1 MTPLSI
7 DKINAQTPYRVKLF
21 EQDGSYR
28 FETDNDVK
36 LAVSFM
42 YDDMIIQEGAYQ
54 LIIANLN
61 NKKSP
66 RDNKVKDT
74 IMPIVEEFFN
84 ENQAALLYI
93 CSTGDG
99 RQSMRSRLFA
109 FWFNVSKHRYSYS
122 TMSTS
127 LVDSDG
133 VLNEATIIVRN
144 DNPNMVQ
151 LINEFSETAQLLSHK
166 PNGDN

>member
-1 MTPLSI
+1 MINVLSV
-7 DKINAQTPYRVKLF
+7 DKINSITPYHVQLF
-21 EQDGSYR
+21 EKDGSYR
-28 FETDNDVK
+28 FVTDNDVK

-61 NKKSP
+61 NRKSP
-66 RDNKVKDT
+66 RDTKVKDT
-74 IMPIVEEFFN
+74 IMLIVEEFFDK
-84 ENQAALLYI
+84 NQVALLYI

-99 RQSMRSRLFA
+99 KQAMRSRLFGH
-109 FWFNVSKHRYSYS
+109 WFEDSNTKLCYS

-127 LVDSDG
+127 LVDADG
-133 VLNEATIIVRN
+133 VVNEATIIVRN
-144 DNPNMVQ
+144 DNPNMIK

-166 PNGDN
+166 P

>member
-1 MTPLSI
+1 MINVLSL
-7 DKINAQTPYRVKLF
+7 DNINSKTPYLVRLF
-21 EQDGSYR
+21 ENDGSYR
-28 FETDNDVK
+28 FMTDNDVI

-42 YDDMIIQEGAYQ
+42 YDDMIIQNGAYQ

-61 NKKSP
+61 NRKSP
-66 RDNKVKDT
+66 RDAKVKDT
-74 IMPIVEEFFN
+74 IMAIVEEFFN

-99 RQSMRSRLFA
+99 KQSMRSRLFGH
-109 FWFNVSKHRYSYS
+109 WFEGANNKICYS

-127 LVDSDG
+127 LVDTDG
-133 VLNEATIIVRN
+133 VINEATIIVRN
-144 DNPNMVQ
+144 DNPNMLK

-166 PNGDN
+166 P

>member
-1 MTPLSI
+1 MTQLSI
-7 DKINAQTPYRVKLF
+7 ENINSVTPYKVKLF
-21 EQDGSYR
+21 EKDGSYR
-28 FETDNDVK
+28 FVTDNDVK

-42 YDDMIIQEGAYQ
+42 YDDMILQEGAYQ

-66 RDNKVKDT
+66 RDYKVKDT
-74 IMPIVEEFFN
+74 ILAIVEEFF
-84 ENQAALLYI
+84 EKNQVALLYI

-99 RQSMRSRLFA
+99 KQSMRSRLFGH
-109 FWFNVSKHRYSYS
+109 WFEVSNHKISYS
-122 TMSTS
+122 TMNTS

-133 VLNEATIIVRN
+133 IINEATIIVRN

-151 LINEFSETAQLLSHK
+151 LLTEFTETAQLLSHK
-166 PNGDN
+166 PS

>member
-1 MTPLSI
+1 MTPLPI
-7 DKINAQTPYRVKLF
+7 DKINGQTPYRVRLF

-28 FETDNDVK
+28 FVTENDVK

-99 RQSMRSRLFA
+99 KQSMRSRLFGH
-109 FWFNVSKHRYSYS
+109 WFNASMNRFSYS

-127 LVDSDG
+127 LVDADG

-144 DNPNMVQ
+144 DNPNMVK
-151 LINEFSETAQLLSHK
+151 LISEFSETAQLLSHK
-166 PNGDN
+166 PD